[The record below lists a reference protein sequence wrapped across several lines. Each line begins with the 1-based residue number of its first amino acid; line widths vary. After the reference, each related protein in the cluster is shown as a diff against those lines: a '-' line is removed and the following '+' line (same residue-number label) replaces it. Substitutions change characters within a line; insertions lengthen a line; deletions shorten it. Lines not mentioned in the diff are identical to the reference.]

1 VPERQS
7 GYSTTD
13 FPHAVPIPNPVNA
26 RVPDKMPLWLE
37 RTSTYACH
45 VDFIGRVLGL
55 GPRLAAALGIDP
67 ARPPAADFAAI
78 AALPEER
85 ARVVRIFTG
94 TPLELREVFETGILA
109 FPERRPRRVRWVIM
123 PVSSHE
129 GLPEHLLLGWPEEDW
144 TMMARQMLNL
154 ARLVELTMEAVA
166 LISTDGIIEYVNQS
180 FSSMTGYRIEEVL
193 GNHVSAMVSVPE
205 DISIVQQALARFRR
219 DEVWSG
225 SLKFKR
231 RDGTAM
237 FISVR
242 IRPVMGGSQGG
253 RRYMVVAEDV
263 SRQHSLEKQVEELQR
278 LESLGTLANG
288 LAHRFNNVLAAI
300 SGQTELL
307 LMSIADPVLKDRA
320 RRILDSAMKG
330 KELVDQI
337 GLFGRRSEPRARP
350 SDLVPV
356 LRNAVRFIRAA
367 QPRSVRI
374 EEDIPDEAPV
384 VMANTGEIHQV
395 LLNLMTNSLEAI
407 GGREGLIRVSLR
419 TIDFPLKSA
428 DKPEKCVVIEVR
440 DTGPGIDPAI
450 RPRIFEPFFTTH
462 SLATSSG
469 MGLAITHG
477 IVQRHGGVVQ
487 CESEPGRGALFRV
500 VLPVDKPCHT
510 ESAESAPASPPQAPG
525 RRRVLL
531 ADRAGFALDSGRRVL
546 EEMNHDVVATASPGE
561 LARLLA
567 DSSEKFDLFIT
578 ALSIDGVSGVEL
590 SRAARRQRPALPIL
604 LCADMREEFDEDSAL
619 DAGASSILRRPVQKK
634 ALAEVVARLMELP
647 Q

>member
-1 VPERQS
+1 
-7 GYSTTD
+7 
-13 FPHAVPIPNPVNA
+13 
-26 RVPDKMPLWLE
+26 
-37 RTSTYACH
+37 
-45 VDFIGRVLGL
+45 
-55 GPRLAAALGIDP
+55 
-67 ARPPAADFAAI
+67 
-78 AALPEER
+78 
-85 ARVVRIFTG
+85 
-94 TPLELREVFETGILA
+94 
-109 FPERRPRRVRWVIM
+109 
-123 PVSSHE
+123 
-129 GLPEHLLLGWPEEDW
+129 
-144 TMMARQMLNL
+144 
-154 ARLVELTMEAVA
+154 
-166 LISTDGIIEYVNQS
+166 
-180 FSSMTGYRIEEVL
+180 
-193 GNHVSAMVSVPE
+193 
-205 DISIVQQALARFRR
+205 
-219 DEVWSG
+219 
-225 SLKFKR
+225 
-231 RDGTAM
+231 
-237 FISVR
+237 
-242 IRPVMGGSQGG
+242 
-253 RRYMVVAEDV
+253 
-263 SRQHSLEKQVEELQR
+263 VEELQR